1 MFLTAEQA
9 REVMLYCHNYYNEP
23 EVYIDKQ
30 IAESAYN
37 GKSEYIHNGT
47 LPLYLKDILEMRG
60 YTVIEE
66 WWGEENGW
74 LTHIKWADGVII

>member
-9 REVMLYCHNYYNEP
+9 REVMLDYHNYYNEP
-23 EVYIDKQ
+23 ECYIDRQ
-30 IAESAYN
+30 IAKSAFN
-37 GKSEYIHNGT
+37 GKPEYIYDDN

-66 WWGEENGW
+66 WWEGEW